1 MDNLYDIEDNNTN
14 PYYLPENE
22 LTNFISNSLY
32 IIFSK
37 NNNFNPFTEK
47 QANINDSDENK
58 LKTILVENNK
68 ESSQIQMSEEIKESS
83 TQNYF
88 SENEI
93 NILIKQF
100 NISSELKL
108 NKLINI
114 LYNDE
119 EKEIFLMN

>member
-1 MDNLYDIEDNNTN
+1 M
-14 PYYLPENE
+14 
-22 LTNFISNSLY
+22 
-32 IIFSK
+32 
-37 NNNFNPFTEK
+37 
-47 QANINDSDENK
+47 
-58 LKTILVENNK
+58 ENNK
-68 ESSQIQMSEEIKESS
+68 ESSQVQISEEIKESS

>member
-1 MDNLYDIEDNNTN
+1 
-14 PYYLPENE
+14 
-22 LTNFISNSLY
+22 
-32 IIFSK
+32 
-37 NNNFNPFTEK
+37 
-47 QANINDSDENK
+47 
-58 LKTILVENNK
+58 
-68 ESSQIQMSEEIKESS
+68 MSEIIKESS
-83 TQNYF
+83 TQNYV

>member
-1 MDNLYDIEDNNTN
+1 MDNLWDIEENNTN

>member
-1 MDNLYDIEDNNTN
+1 MDNLCDIEENNTN

-68 ESSQIQMSEEIKESS
+68 ESSQIQMSEIIKESS